1 MRYVDA
7 RAEEPLDH
15 QRRSPSKVVHTLDD
29 IRCMYSAEYSLP
41 HPIFRHTD
49 LVDRWSRVQIEL
61 DSLAPKLRRLRLE
74 LQNAAKDDG
83 SEFLIDGETLCRLL
97 TSMIAATD
105 WNYRI

>member
-7 RAEEPLDH
+7 WAKEPLDH
-15 QRRSPSKVVHTLDD
+15 QRRSPSKVVHDLDD
-29 IRCMYSAEYSLP
+29 IRCMYSAEHPPP

-97 TSMIAATD
+97 TSMITATD